1 MTWNLR
7 FYQTPGGERPAA
19 AFVEQLP
26 EPARAEVAALLVVL
40 RDRGNLLRPP
50 HSKALGDGLFEL
62 RSVKHAVRVFYMFL
76 PGQQII
82 LLDGIVKKRDDIPAA
97 VLRRIRVLQ
106 DEVLAAAKREG
117 GR

>member
-1 MTWNLR
+1 MTWNLA
-7 FYQTPGGERPAA
+7 FYQTPRGERPAA

-26 EPARAEVAALLVVL
+26 ERARAEVAALLAAL
-40 RDRGNLLRPP
+40 RERGNLLRPP

-76 PGQQII
+76 PGQQIV
-82 LLDGIVKKRDDIPAA
+82 LLDGMVKKRDEIPAA
-97 VLRRIRVLQ
+97 VLRRLRLLQ
-106 DEVLAAAKREG
+106 SEVLAANRKG

>member
-1 MTWNLR
+1 MTWNLA
-7 FYQTPGGERPAA
+7 FYQTPRGERPAA

-26 EPARAEVAALLVVL
+26 EAARAEVAALLAAL
-40 RDRGNLLRPP
+40 RERGNLLRPP

-76 PGQQII
+76 PDQRIV
-82 LLDGIVKKRDDIPAA
+82 LLDGIVKKRDDIPVP
-97 VLRRIRVLQ
+97 VLRRLRMLQ
-106 DEVLAAAKREG
+106 REVLAANRKG

>member
-1 MTWNLR
+1 MTWNLA
-7 FYQTPGGERPAA
+7 FYQTPRGERPAA

-26 EPARAEVAALLVVL
+26 EPARAEAVALLAAL
-40 RDRGNLLRPP
+40 RERGTLLRPP

-76 PGQQII
+76 PAQQIV
-82 LLDGIVKKRDDIPAA
+82 LLDGMVKKRDDIPAA
-97 VLRRIRVLQ
+97 VLRRIRLLQ
-106 DEVLAAAKREG
+106 SEVLTANRKG

>member
-1 MTWNLR
+1 MTWSLG

-19 AFVEQLP
+19 TFVEQLP
-26 EPARAEVAALLVVL
+26 EPARAEMVALLAAL
-40 RDRGNLLRPP
+40 RERGNLLRPP

-76 PGQQII
+76 PGRQIV
-82 LLDGIVKKRDDIPAA
+82 LLDGIEKKRDDIPVA
-97 VLRRIRVLQ
+97 VLRRIRLLQ
-106 DEVLAAAKREG
+106 TEVLAANRKS

>member
-1 MTWNLR
+1 MTWNLA
-7 FYQTPGGERPAA
+7 FYQTPRGERPAA

-26 EPARAEVAALLVVL
+26 EPARAEVAALLVAL
-40 RDRGNLLRPP
+40 RERGNLLRPP

-76 PGQQII
+76 PGQQIV

-97 VLRRIRVLQ
+97 VLRRVRALQ
-106 DEVLAAAKREG
+106 TEILTAKRKGE
-117 GR
+117 R

>member
-1 MTWNLR
+1 MTWNLA
-7 FYQTPGGERPAA
+7 FYQTPRGERPAA

-26 EPARAEVAALLVVL
+26 EPARAEVAALLAAL
-40 RDRGNLLRPP
+40 RERGNLLRPP

-76 PGQQII
+76 PGQQIV
-82 LLDGIVKKRDDIPAA
+82 LLDGIVKKRDDIPAT
-97 VLRRIRVLQ
+97 VLRRIRLLQ
-106 DEVLAAAKREG
+106 SEVLAANRKG